1 MLSKSLL
8 VVMVTFIG
16 APLFT
21 GILAI
26 ALLGFHNA
34 EIDFTV
40 IALELLR
47 IVQTPLLSALPF
59 FAFAGIVLSE
69 SHASERLLAVVQAA
83 FGWMPAGLCLVSLLL
98 CAFFT
103 AFTGA
108 SGVTIVAVGGLL
120 LPALM
125 KAGYSQRFSMG
136 LLTSSGSLGL
146 LLPPSLPLIL
156 YGIIVQQMEGVE
168 HFQLTEL
175 FMAGLLPALVMVVC
189 LFTLSGWAWW
199 RSSIGSLAFDG
210 NALRKALWDARWEL
224 PLPFL
229 VLWGIYGGV
238 LVLSESAA
246 FMAVYVVL
254 VECFAYREIGL
265 RKLSQIAV
273 ESMTMVG
280 GVLIIL
286 ACALVLTN
294 YLIDAEVPGML
305 FEFVKQYVDDKW
317 MFLLCLNVF
326 LLVLGMLLDI
336 FSSLVVVVP
345 LIVPVALSY
354 GIHPVHLGIVFLAN
368 MQIGYFTPPVGMNLF
383 IASFRFKQPIIV
395 LYRATIPFM
404 IALLVALAL
413 ITWIPWLSLWH
424 FEK

>member
-1 MLSKSLL
+1 MFSKSALVLL
-8 VVMVTFIG
+8 VTFIG

-26 ALLGFHNA
+26 ALLGFYSSD
-34 EIDFTV
+34 IDLTV
-40 IALELLR
+40 VGLELLR
-47 IVQTPLLSALPF
+47 IAQTPLLSALPF
-59 FAFAGIVLSE
+59 FAFAGFVLSE
-69 SHASERLLAVVQAA
+69 SRASERLLALVQAA
-83 FGWMPAGLCLVSLLL
+83 FGWLPAGLCLVALLL

-125 KAGYSQRFSMG
+125 KAGYRERFSLG

-156 YGIIVQQMEGVE
+156 YGIIVQQMDGVE
-168 HFQLTEL
+168 HFQLTDL
-175 FMAGLLPALVMVVC
+175 FLAGLLPALVMILC
-189 LFTLSGWAWW
+189 LFLLCGREWAHA
-199 RSSIGSLAFDG
+199 RVGSTPFDSSV
-210 NALRKALWDARWEL
+210 LRKALWAARWEL
-224 PLPFL
+224 PLPIL

-246 FMAVYVVL
+246 FMAAYVVL
-254 VECFAYREIGL
+254 VECFAYREITL
-265 RKLSQIAV
+265 RKLSGIAV

-286 ACALVLTN
+286 ASALVLTN
-294 YLIDAEVPGML
+294 YLIDNEVPTMM
-305 FEFVKQYVDDKW
+305 FEFVKQYVSEKW
-317 MFLLCLNVF
+317 VFLLCLNLF
-326 LLVLGMLLDI
+326 LLLLGMMLDI
-336 FSSLVVVVP
+336 FSALVVVVP
-345 LIVPVALSY
+345 LIVPVAISY

-383 IASFRFKQPIIV
+383 IASFRFKQPIMV
-395 LYRATIPFM
+395 LYHSTVPFM
-404 IALLVALAL
+404 IALLIALAL
-413 ITWIPWLSLWH
+413 ITWLPWLSLWH
-424 FEK
+424 FE

>member
-1 MLSKSLL
+1 MLANSLL
-8 VVMVTFIG
+8 VTLITFIG

-21 GILAI
+21 GILAF
-26 ALLGFHNA
+26 AFLGFYSA

-40 IALELLR
+40 VGLELLR
-47 IVQTPLLSALPF
+47 IAQTPLLTALPF
-59 FAFAGIVLSE
+59 FAFAGFVLSE
-69 SHASERLLAVVQAA
+69 SRASERLLAVVQAA
-83 FGWMPAGLCLVSLLL
+83 FGWMPAGLCLVALLL

-120 LPALM
+120 LPALLN
-125 KAGYSQRFSMG
+125 AGYRERFSLG

-156 YGIIVQQMEGVE
+156 YGIIVQQMDGVE
-168 HFQLTEL
+168 PFQLTEL
-175 FMAGLLPALVMVVC
+175 FMAGLLPALVMLLC
-189 LFTLSGWAWW
+189 LFVLSGWSW
-199 RSSIGSLAFDG
+199 RQSRVGSIAFDG
-210 NALRKALWDARWEL
+210 KALCTALWAARWEL
-224 PLPFL
+224 PLPVL

-246 FMAVYVVL
+246 FMAVYVVM
-254 VECFAYREIGL
+254 VECFAYREIGM
-265 RKLSQIAV
+265 RKLARIAV

-286 ACALVLTN
+286 ACSLVLTN
-294 YLIDAEVPGML
+294 YLIDAEVPNQM
-305 FEFVKQYVDDKW
+305 FEFVKRYVDDKW
-317 MFLLCLNVF
+317 VFLLCLNLF
-326 LLVLGMLLDI
+326 LLMLGMMLDI
-336 FSSLVVVVP
+336 FSALVVVVP

-383 IASFRFKQPIIV
+383 IASFRFKQPIMV
-395 LYRATIPFM
+395 LYRATLPFM
-404 IALLVALAL
+404 IALLIALTL
-413 ITWIPWLSLWH
+413 ITWVPWLSLWH
-424 FEK
+424 FDR

>member
-1 MLSKSLL
+1 MLSKSLF
-8 VVMVTFIG
+8 VTLITFVG

-26 ALLGFHNA
+26 AMFGFHA
-34 EIDFTV
+34 SDIDLTV
-40 IALELLR
+40 VGLELLR
-47 IVQTPLLSALPF
+47 ISQTPLLSALPF
-59 FAFAGIVLSE
+59 FAFAGFVLSE
-69 SHASERLLAVVQAA
+69 SRASERLLAVVQSA
-83 FGWMPAGLCLVSLLL
+83 FGWMPAGLCLVSLIL

-120 LPALM
+120 LPALL
-125 KAGYSQRFSMG
+125 KAGYSERFSLG

-168 HFQLTEL
+168 PFQLTEL
-175 FMAGLLPALVMVVC
+175 FMAGLLPALVMVIC
-189 LFTLSGWAWW
+189 LFALSGWAWS
-199 RSSIGSLAFDG
+199 RSKIGSMPFDG
-210 NALRKALWDARWEL
+210 KALRKALWDARWEL

-254 VECFAYREIGL
+254 VECFAYREISL
-265 RKLSQIAV
+265 RKLGHIAV

-286 ACALVLTN
+286 ACSLVLTN
-294 YLIDAEVPGML
+294 YLIDAEVPTRM

-317 MFLLCLNVF
+317 VFLLCLNVF
-326 LLVLGMLLDI
+326 LLMLGMMLDI
-336 FSSLVVVVP
+336 FSALVVVVP
-345 LIVPVALSY
+345 LIVPVALFY

-383 IASFRFKQPIIV
+383 IASFRFKQPIMV
-395 LYRATIPFM
+395 LYRASIPFM

-424 FEK
+424 FNR